1 MTANKDII
9 HECPNCD
16 CAIAAWLS
24 QMNGGWH
31 EIKVYRSYKV
41 SGPDGPL
48 SGGIPR
54 AGHSFG
60 NITIGGHAVVQ
71 LGDQFLLK

>member
-1 MTANKDII
+1 
-9 HECPNCD
+9 
-16 CAIAAWLS
+16 
-24 QMNGGWH
+24 MNGGWH